1 MEELLRE
8 LVLLPGLSGYETRV
22 AECIARKIQPH
33 ATVEVDAIGNVTASV
48 GSGTPRMLFASHMD
62 EIGMMVSFVE
72 PDGFLR
78 IRKVGLLD
86 DRLLVGRAVEIIVD
100 SRKIPGVIGIR
111 PPHLM
116 SGLEDYE
123 KNRHIPAWD
132 EIAIDVGTSS
142 REETEALGIAVTE
155 AIVFKK
161 DFIVLNGNRYAARGL
176 DDRFGCALLIKLLE
190 EVSKMDLD
198 RQITFAWTV
207 QEEIGAVGGQALS
220 ARNAC
225 DIMFAVDSFASADVP
240 GVPLHYGPCA
250 LGKGPVI
257 RSMDHRS
264 VSTPRLA
271 KWVIDLAL
279 RNGIPLQ
286 FGPTGG
292 YTDGLHFLAR
302 GIPMLMLSVPVR
314 YMHSPVE
321 MIDRRDMEGL
331 FRLLS
336 AIARSQK
343 EQMPEFG
350 CVERRGEHVALA

>member
-22 AECIARKIQPH
+22 AECIAGKIKPYN
-33 ATVEVDAIGNVTASV
+33 AVEVDAIGNVTASI
-48 GSGTPRMLFASHMD
+48 GSGTPRMIFTSHMD
-62 EIGMMVSFVE
+62 EIGMMVSYID

-78 IRKVGLLD
+78 IRKIGLLD
-86 DRLLVGRAVEIIVD
+86 DRVLIGRAVEIVT
-100 SRKIPGVIGIR
+100 SAGRIPGVIGIR

-116 SGLEDYE
+116 TALEDYE
-123 KNRHIPAWD
+123 KLRYVPTWD
-132 EIAIDVGTSS
+132 EIAIDVGASS
-142 REETEALGIAVTE
+142 REETEALGISVTDP
-155 AIVFKK
+155 IVFKK
-161 DFIVLNGNRYAARGL
+161 DFVVLNDNRYVARGL
-176 DDRFGCALLIKLLE
+176 DDRFGCALLVKLLA

-198 RQITFAWTV
+198 RRITFGWTV

-220 ARNAC
+220 ARNEW

-264 VSTPRLA
+264 ISTPRLA
-271 KWVIDLAL
+271 KWVIDLAK
-279 RNGIPLQ
+279 RKGIPLQ

-292 YTDGLHFLAR
+292 YTDALHFLAR
-302 GIPMLMLSVPVR
+302 GVPALMLSVPVR

-321 MIDRRDMEGL
+321 MIDRRDLEGL
-331 FRLLS
+331 FRLLLAVMS
-336 AIARSQK
+336 AGK
-343 EQMPEFG
+343 DEMPDFKQPQ
-350 CVERRGEHVALA
+350 